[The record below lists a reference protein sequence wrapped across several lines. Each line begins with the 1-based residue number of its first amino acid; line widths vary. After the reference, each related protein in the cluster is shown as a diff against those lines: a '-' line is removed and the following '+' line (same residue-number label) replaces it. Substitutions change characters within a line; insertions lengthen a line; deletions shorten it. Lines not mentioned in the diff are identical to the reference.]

1 VSIMSE
7 AIEKA
12 PDKAPEKAQT
22 PPKTRE
28 QKRVDFFTNTV
39 MLTRG
44 AFHAIFTFALYFAW
58 AEVASHLLPP
68 HHPIEFLSL
77 LGVTFVT
84 FFGWVSGI
92 DIITN
97 LLRPWNLIQHP
108 RVNKV
113 VQGRSDKTEHK
124 NT

>member
-1 VSIMSE
+1 MSE
-7 AIEKA
+7 AVEKA
-12 PDKAPEKAQT
+12 PDKAPEKAQK

-39 MLTRG
+39 MFTRG
-44 AFHAIFTFALYFAW
+44 VFHALFTFSLYFAW
-58 AEVASHLLPP
+58 AEVVSHLLPP
-68 HHPIEFLSL
+68 HLPIEFLAL
-77 LGVTFVT
+77 LSITVVV

-108 RVNKV
+108 RVNEV
-113 VQGRSDKTEHK
+113 VQGRSVKTEHK